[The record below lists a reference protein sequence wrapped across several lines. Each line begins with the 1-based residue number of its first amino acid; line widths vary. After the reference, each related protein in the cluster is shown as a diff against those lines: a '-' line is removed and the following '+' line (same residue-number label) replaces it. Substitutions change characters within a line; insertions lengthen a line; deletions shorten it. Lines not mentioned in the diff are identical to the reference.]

1 MIESAAPKSDLD
13 AFEDIPGT
21 FYFNGRRSREGY
33 ALNMFCMSLLKQA
46 NREEFRAD
54 EAAYLDG
61 YPMTAEQ
68 RAAVLGRQWIRL
80 LELGGNIYYTFKLAA
95 CDGLSFQQLAALQTG
110 VTEDEYLAMMIGG
123 GRSVEGN
130 RSRSDRSGADRETDR
145 SGADRETEQNT
156 GRDGGA
162 ASNG

>member
-1 MIESAAPKSDLD
+1 MIESAARIPDVD

-21 FYFNGRRSREGY
+21 FFFNGRRSREGY
-33 ALNMFCMSLLKQA
+33 ALNMFCMSLLKEA
-46 NREEFRAD
+46 NRDAFRAD
-54 EAAYLDG
+54 EAGYLDG
-61 YPMTAEQ
+61 YTLTVEQ

-110 VTEDEYLAMMIGG
+110 VTEGEYLAMMIGG

-130 RSRSDRSGADRETDR
+130 RSRAK
-145 SGADRETEQNT
+145 TE
-156 GRDGGA
+156 RDAGDEAGTA
-162 ASNG
+162 LNG